1 MPNNLV
7 IAGSNGGGETKG
19 SRSAV
24 GAGTGSRLSGSGSAT
39 AVASRSGIVVIDSS
53 TAWST
58 LIFGK
63 ASRVFAAFVSFHYL
77 QDKVALPLYL
87 FFVGLGASIFLLGL
101 QRPWTGRRIGSR
113 RCKKVLV
120 AGAVLACTLYIWTM
134 GLRSAGP
141 LRTMLIDGAELP
153 LLYLFAVLS
162 RRELPEKRRS
172 RGAVLMLLAY
182 ALLIW
187 DASGNVPNFKEL
199 ESSNA
204 KFLFRKH
211 NNNAPNDKADI
222 NLDNIAFKRPIKE
235 DDFTGDH
242 SRKLQ
247 GYSSRKLLTTYKPP
261 VEGSGKLKDAFIEG
275 TALRSEIGV
284 ILVLIA
290 SVIMQSS
297 RSFTRRLATEL
308 GGAKRHFALSISCAT
323 VWLAPL
329 ALLSSVSS
337 AGGAFLSLSV
347 KGGITK
353 MNISPTHAFG
363 FATVGFLWLVVPYY
377 VRAIVSTRL
386 SQNSMTRMNVVIPF
400 IMAAAVSTFLGA
412 AQTAGGVSW
421 ILFVAF
427 VLNFTGISLMMS
439 PSSKRSLSELPID
452 SGNSTVETSRS
463 VSNAQ

>member
-87 FFVGLGASIFLLGL
+87 FFVGLGASIFLLGF
-101 QRPWTGRRIGSR
+101 
-113 RCKKVLV
+113 